1 MTMALEDTPDLD
13 VVCQAA
19 NDREPADLVLKEQ
32 PGIVLMDILMP
43 LLDGLEATRRILR
56 DSPQVRIVVR
66 TGVAG
71 PGVAWTSSAPAPAA
85 SSPKLPT
92 ASKSNSP
99 SAPASS
105 GACQQPSSGAEPLPA
120 APSPSCR
127 PATTEPST
135 SPAENTAAAAPTATD
150 SGHSHAQRG
159 RARRS
164 HAKPST

>member
-1 MTMALEDTPDLD
+1 MTMALEATPDLH

-19 NDREPADLVLKEQ
+19 NGREPADLVLKEQ

-56 DSPQVRIVVR
+56 DSPQARIVVL

-71 PGVAWTSSAPAPAA
+71 PDVAWTSSASA
-85 SSPKLPT
+85 SSR
-92 ASKSNSP
+92 AR
-99 SAPASS
+99 
-105 GACQQPSSGAEPLPA
+105 QQPSSGAEPLRA
-120 APSPSCR
+120 APNPSCQ

-135 SPAENTAAAAPTATD
+135 SPAENTAAAVPTATD

-159 RARRS
+159 KARRS